1 MSKYVPKAE
10 ETKMDPWHSLA
21 NAIVIQAAKDYR
33 VALRRLRRKPNNKS
47 ALSEIVDLER
57 FFRSEWY
64 AALTNVPGELLI
76 QKLKEE

>member
-1 MSKYVPKAE
+1 MKYQEKTE
-10 ETKMDPWHSLA
+10 ETKMDPWQSLA
-21 NAIVIQAAKDYR
+21 NAIVISAAKAYR
-33 VALRRLRRKPNNKS
+33 AALRRLRRNPKS
-47 ALSEIVDLER
+47 KTAISEITDLER

>member
-1 MSKYVPKAE
+1 MKYQEKTE
-10 ETKMDPWHSLA
+10 ETKMDPWQSLA
-21 NAIVIQAAKDYR
+21 NAIVISAAKDYR
-33 VALRRLRRKPNNKS
+33 TALRRLRRNPKS
-47 ALSEIVDLER
+47 KTAISEITDLER

>member
-1 MSKYVPKAE
+1 MKYQEKTE
-10 ETKMDPWHSLA
+10 ETKMDPWQSLA
-21 NAIVIQAAKDYR
+21 NAIVISAAKDYR
-33 VALRRLRRKPNNKS
+33 AALRRLRRNPKS
-47 ALSEIVDLER
+47 KMAISEITDLER

>member
-10 ETKMDPWHSLA
+10 GTKMDPWHSLA

-33 VALRRLRRKPNNKS
+33 VALRRLRRNPNNKS

>member
-1 MSKYVPKAE
+1 
-10 ETKMDPWHSLA
+10 MDPWHSLA

-33 VALRRLRRKPNNKS
+33 VALRRLRRNPNNKS

>member
-10 ETKMDPWHSLA
+10 ETKMAPWHSLA

-33 VALRRLRRKPNNKS
+33 VALRRLRRNPNNKS

>member
-33 VALRRLRRKPNNKS
+33 VALRRLRRNPNNKS

-57 FFRSEWY
+57 FFRSDWY
-64 AALTNVPGELLI
+64 AALTNVPGEALI
-76 QKLKEE
+76 RKLKEE

>member
-33 VALRRLRRKPNNKS
+33 VALRRLRRNPNNKS

-57 FFRSEWY
+57 FFRSEWD

>member
-33 VALRRLRRKPNNKS
+33 VALRRLRRNPNNKS

>member
-10 ETKMDPWHSLA
+10 ESKMDPWHSLA

-33 VALRRLRRKPNNKS
+33 VALRRLRRNPNNKS

>member
-33 VALRRLRRKPNNKS
+33 VALRRLRKNPNNKS

>member
-33 VALRRLRRKPNNKS
+33 VALCRLRRNPNNKS

>member
-33 VALRRLRRKPNNKS
+33 VALRRLRRNPNNKS

-64 AALTNVPGELLI
+64 AALTNVPGGLLI

>member
-1 MSKYVPKAE
+1 MKYQEKTE
-10 ETKMDPWHSLA
+10 ETKMDPWQSLA
-21 NAIVIQAAKDYR
+21 NAIVISAAKDYR
-33 VALRRLRRKPNNKS
+33 AALRRLRRNPKS
-47 ALSEIVDLER
+47 KAAISEITDLER

>member
-1 MSKYVPKAE
+1 MLKYQEKTG
-10 ETKMDPWHSLA
+10 ETKMDPWQSLA
-21 NAIVIQAAKDYR
+21 NAIVISAAKDYR
-33 VALRRLRRKPNNKS
+33 VALRRLRRNPKS
-47 ALSEIVDLER
+47 KTAISEIADLER

>member
-1 MSKYVPKAE
+1 MLKYQEKTE
-10 ETKMDPWHSLA
+10 ETKMDPWQSLA
-21 NAIVIQAAKDYR
+21 NAIVISAAKDYR
-33 VALRRLRRKPNNKS
+33 TALRRLRRNPKS
-47 ALSEIVDLER
+47 KTAISEITDLER

>member
-33 VALRRLRRKPNNKS
+33 VALRRLRRNPNNKS

-76 QKLKEE
+76 QTLKEE

>member
-1 MSKYVPKAE
+1 MLKYQEKTG
-10 ETKMDPWHSLA
+10 ETKMDPWQSLA
-21 NAIVIQAAKDYR
+21 NAIVISAAKDYR
-33 VALRRLRRKPNNKS
+33 TALRRLRRNPKS
-47 ALSEIVDLER
+47 KTAISEITDLER

>member
-1 MSKYVPKAE
+1 MSKYVKKAE
-10 ETKMDPWHSLA
+10 ETKMEPWHSLA

-33 VALRRLRRKPNNKS
+33 VALRRLRRNPNNKS
-47 ALSEIVDLER
+47 ALSEIVDPER

>member
-33 VALRRLRRKPNNKS
+33 VALRRLRRNPNNKS

-76 QKLKEE
+76 KKLKEE

>member
-10 ETKMDPWHSLA
+10 ETKMDPWHSFA

-33 VALRRLRRKPNNKS
+33 VALRRLRRNPNNKS

>member
-33 VALRRLRRKPNNKS
+33 VALRRLRRNPNNKS
-47 ALSEIVDLER
+47 ALSEIVNLER

>member
-1 MSKYVPKAE
+1 MKYQEKTE
-10 ETKMDPWHSLA
+10 ETKMDPWQSLA
-21 NAIVIQAAKDYR
+21 NAIAISAAKDYR
-33 VALRRLRRKPNNKS
+33 AALRRLRRNPKS
-47 ALSEIVDLER
+47 KTAISEITDLER